1 MATIKDK
8 NKYDAVMSRIEE
20 LMAQVN
26 EDSPLTD
33 KRVMEL
39 DLLVELAE
47 EYEDEHYPI
56 GTPSLPDVIKLR
68 MYEMNLTQEKLAEL
82 LGLSQSSVSKFLT
95 GKATPSLDVAREIST
110 RLNIAPAII
119 LGV

>member
-1 MATIKDK
+1 MTTIKDK
-8 NKYDAVMSRIEE
+8 NQYDAVMSRIEE
-20 LMAQVN
+20 LMTQVN
-26 EDSPLTD
+26 EDAPITD
-33 KRVMEL
+33 KKVIEL

-47 EYEDEHYPI
+47 EYEEEHYPI

-68 MYEMNLTQEKLAEL
+68 MYEMNLTQEKLAEM

-95 GKATPSLDVAREIST
+95 GKAKPTLDIARDIST

>member
-1 MATIKDK
+1 MTTIKDK
-8 NKYDAVMSRIEE
+8 NQYDAVMSRIEE
-20 LMAQVN
+20 LMTQVN
-26 EDSPLTD
+26 EDAPITD
-33 KRVMEL
+33 KKVIEL

-47 EYEDEHYPI
+47 EYEKEHYPI

-68 MYEMNLTQEKLAEL
+68 MYEMNLTQEKLAEM

-95 GKATPSLDVAREIST
+95 GKAKPTLDIARDIST